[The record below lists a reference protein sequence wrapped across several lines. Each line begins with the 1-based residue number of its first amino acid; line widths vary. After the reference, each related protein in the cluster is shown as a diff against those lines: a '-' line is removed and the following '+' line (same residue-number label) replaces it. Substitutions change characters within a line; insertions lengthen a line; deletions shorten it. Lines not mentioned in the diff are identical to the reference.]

1 MNSAFFT
8 SALNAINRTFLFFND
23 RKGLENFTGLNFSN
37 NNTAAKF
44 SFEKRYNAFQKLS
57 SEAKNICNLDL
68 KEVLEDYEKISG
80 FISESKKT
88 ITKESDIYE
97 IIDDFISDDDIT
109 DYSLKIALSVLIL
122 TGLLPKFS
130 SRKGNVE
137 NIAENFEKF
146 YLLIEN
152 YCKATGKQDFGYID
166 IHLEQFQQ
174 TDTKDLSRIML
185 ISIAADV
192 LKTIKNYNNAKSRF
206 VATKNFQNAVYDL
219 EGIYCSTED
228 DNVNDFWTL
237 EYDENEGKN
246 YFLTHCFTN
255 NNRAECI
262 YYQAVITNYLSL
274 KHLTVMSEKFSR
286 TLCEN
291 GSAENEQALF
301 WLEISDKKLTFERI
315 SSKGFDIDLT
325 TLYRKENIASY
336 LPKIENSV
344 LITDPKFLY
353 TKEGKLSAVTEDF
366 LLFDLPDNVKTAL
379 KTSETM
385 LKIPRTGDLQNYE
398 NINDDICFVIFGD
411 RKVYLAFYNLNK
423 FLDVTGML

>member
-1 MNSAFFT
+1 
-8 SALNAINRTFLFFND
+8 
-23 RKGLENFTGLNFSN
+23 
-37 NNTAAKF
+37 
-44 SFEKRYNAFQKLS
+44 
-57 SEAKNICNLDL
+57 
-68 KEVLEDYEKISG
+68 
-80 FISESKKT
+80 
-88 ITKESDIYE
+88 
-97 IIDDFISDDDIT
+97 
-109 DYSLKIALSVLIL
+109 
-122 TGLLPKFS
+122 
-130 SRKGNVE
+130 
-137 NIAENFEKF
+137 
-146 YLLIEN
+146 
-152 YCKATGKQDFGYID
+152 
-166 IHLEQFQQ
+166 
-174 TDTKDLSRIML
+174 ML

-206 VATKNFQNAVYDL
+206 VATKNFQTAVYDL
-219 EGIYCSTED
+219 VGIYCSTED

-255 NNRAECI
+255 NNRTECV

-315 SSKGFDIDLT
+315 SSKGFNIDLT

-385 LKIPRTGDLQNYE
+385 LKIPRTGDLKNYE

-411 RKVYLAFYNLNK
+411 GAVYLAFYHLNK
-423 FLDVTGML
+423 FYDLRKCGFEFTDNIL